1 MGIKLVKLQA
11 IEIINL
17 GPSIKEGEG
26 GQGEKDTNADM
37 GRGVKQGWTSTFG
50 KKKIEVQYCLVTK
63 SFYRG
68 KGYLMAKRKV

>member
-1 MGIKLVKLQA
+1 MKNYMK
-11 IEIINL
+11 
-17 GPSIKEGEG
+17 GPSVKDVPKRGGG

-37 GRGVKQGWTSTFG
+37 LKGSSKGGRPLLR
-50 KKKIEVQYCLVTK
+50 KKIEVQYCLVTK